1 MATLDYR
8 KSQPGDHAPAECA
21 AARGRADEL
30 YAGLSAA
37 YGRSVA
43 EWSAMRDEYDRQTG
57 GYHAGW
63 GICAG
68 RVAPHNLSPFVRR
81 ALAAELPA
89 KEVYR

>member
-1 MATLDYR
+1 MLDYG
-8 KSQPGDHAPAECA
+8 KSQYGDHAPAECA
-21 AARGRADEL
+21 EARGRADEL
-30 YAGLSAA
+30 YAALSAA

-68 RVAPHNLSPFVRR
+68 RVAAPVSPFVRR
-81 ALAAELPA
+81 ALAGELPA
-89 KEVYR
+89 KEYAR